1 MADFEI
7 ESHEPQQTQ
16 TGRSR
21 GELVGDFQG
30 KLTMLTLYT
39 MSLTADTKTLKNK
52 SVAISSIVR
61 PMCIFIN
68 L

>member
-1 MADFEI
+1 MADFKI

-16 TGRSR
+16 TGRSG

-30 KLTMLTLYT
+30 KLAMLTLYC
-39 MSLTADTKTLKNK
+39 MSTAEPYKNIGK
-52 SVAISSIVR
+52 QCSHSRSLVR